1 MFRSGDKILHPL
13 HGVGLVESIKKQEV
27 LGEMKEYYVVNL
39 TMKRMK
45 IMVPIDKCEEV
56 GVRKI
61 THSEQIDQV
70 FSKAKGKKVT
80 EMPANWNRRYKFNL
94 DKIKTGDLK
103 ESVEVF
109 RNLRSKER
117 KKGLSMGEKKMLDN
131 VRQLLVGE
139 YAYSKN
145 VKLEDALGQI
155 EKALH

>member
-27 LGEMKEYYVVNL
+27 LGVMKEYYVVNL

-45 IMVPIDKCEEV
+45 VMVPIDKCEEV

-94 DKIKTGDLK
+94 DKIKTGD
-103 ESVEVF
+103 
-109 RNLRSKER
+109 SKER

>member
-45 IMVPIDKCEEV
+45 VMVPIDKCEEV

-80 EMPANWNRRYKFNL
+80 EMPANWNRRYKHNL

-103 ESVEVF
+103 EAVEVF